1 VRKRSEKKRRAIL
14 DAAYSLFREKGFEKT
29 SVAEINAR
37 AGGSKATIYS
47 YFPSKEELFVE
58 CMFSLAESYL
68 EGTLNTL
75 KNPVGDILPTLQA
88 FGESFIR
95 LVCSSEMVSLRRLMI
110 AEAERAGIGRLFNE
124 KLERMRQQVASFIA
138 KVMSEGKLRASDADL
153 AAVQLR
159 ALLEAELFEPLLLCA
174 GDRHPD
180 EKAIVSSAGRAVA
193 TFLRA
198 HAPDAVGSHAVAE
211 NPKKRCVE
219 LRHGHHA
226 I

>member
-1 VRKRSEKKRRAIL
+1 MRKRSEKKRRAIL

-138 KVMSEGKLRASDADL
+138 KVMSEGKLRAN
-153 AAVQLR
+153 
-159 ALLEAELFEPLLLCA
+159 
-174 GDRHPD
+174 
-180 EKAIVSSAGRAVA
+180 
-193 TFLRA
+193 
-198 HAPDAVGSHAVAE
+198 GSYE
-211 NPKKRCVE
+211 T
-219 LRHGHHA
+219 
-226 I
+226 